1 MSSNT
6 HSRFLLGLLSLNP
19 RRHVI
24 PSLDQAHPLDVLDM
38 AEGEMGNDRLGSCT
52 LVDLDIFSIIF
63 GCLRRH
69 FQILLHP
76 QDRQAVVHH
85 RPRRAKMRESCE
97 EEKDWLRKERQSR
110 RAAAVLPA
118 TARRRIVNQAKTRDN
133 RRIVKLSTYE
143 PTQSQARTPALEE
156 ETATGGGEESVWM

>member
-24 PSLDQAHPLDVLDM
+24 PSLDQAPPLDVRDM
-38 AEGEMGNDRLGSCT
+38 AREEMGNDRLGSCT

-63 GCLRRH
+63 GCH

-76 QDRQAVVHH
+76 QDHQTVVHH
-85 RPRRAKMRESCE
+85 RPRRAKMRESRE
-97 EEKDWLRKERQSR
+97 KEKDWLRKERQSR

-118 TARRRIVNQAKTRDN
+118 TARRRIVNQAKTHDN
-133 RRIVKLSTYE
+133 RRIVKLSTHE
-143 PTQSQARTPALEE
+143 PTQSQARTFAFEE
-156 ETATGGGEESVWM
+156 EAVMGGGETGPY